1 MPTDV
6 VLEINDKGTD
16 INRDFGGRYVR
27 SFVVLTISYNDN
39 FSYVWLIA
47 EFNSNPDYACNSF
60 AIITQ
65 DSSDDKRQDLA
76 KGAGGQYRYLV
87 PYSTPAERKKVT
99 EIRLFRSDS
108 AIGSPPP
115 GYDGMTGDI
124 NRDRGKSFLYV
135 IWKHVIV

>member
-1 MPTDV
+1 

-16 INRDFGGRYVR
+16 INRDFGGRYVY
-27 SFVVLTISYNDN
+27 SLVVLSTISYDDD
-39 FSYVWLIA
+39 FSHVWLTA

-65 DSSDDKRQDLA
+65 DRSDDKRQDLA

-87 PYSTPAERKKVT
+87 PYSVAAERKKVT

-108 AIGSPPP
+108 AVEAPPA
-115 GYDGMTGDI
+115 GYDGMTRDI
-124 NRDRGKSFLYV
+124 NIDRGKSFLYL
-135 IWKHVIV
+135 IWKQVIV